1 MWQWIASITPIV
13 VLFSSI
19 AFFRIRIP
27 IAALVSLAT
36 TIVTA
41 LILGTFSWSNTEI
54 SISSGVSAAISILYA
69 VWPAIFFYEF
79 MRASNSFTILK
90 DAAVNRSQD
99 DLILVLFFGWI
110 FSSFLQSITGFGVPV
125 AVCAPFLIAL
135 GIRPVP
141 AVTLTLIG
149 HAWANTYGTLGMAWD
164 ALVALGPVTALAEAS
179 FMSGIFLWLVNLTGA
194 LLICFLYGRWDAL
207 RHGLPFVLVMS
218 TIMGGGQVVVGQF
231 NPTIA
236 AFVSTSLALVFAL
249 GAFRFNVYTRAWSCI
264 SPISQKTSTVNNHP
278 QIRDITVA
286 IAPFIFLA
294 LTSIVVFTIPTVSH
308 VLSGVRILD
317 LPVFY
322 HAGTVLTLT
331 AIFALGI
338 LYMTRKIERR
348 AFHQA
353 STNALNKLMG
363 TSAGI
368 ILLLIMARLL
378 SVTGH
383 IEILAHGV
391 ANVAGYAYL
400 PFAAPIG
407 TFGAFITSSNMSSN
421 ILLASFQHE
430 VASRLSIPP
439 SFLLAAQTAGGAAGA
454 VIGPST
460 ILLGATTA
468 EVQGREGEIL
478 RPLLIVS
485 MAQAIIVGIVLTA
498 WVGLS

>member
-27 IAALVSLAT
+27 IAAIIGLVT
-36 TIVTA
+36 TVVTA
-41 LILGTFSWSNTEI
+41 WLLGTLSWSNTEI
-54 SISSGVSAAISILYA
+54 SISSGVSAAFSILYA
-69 VWPAIFFYEF
+69 VWPAIFLYEF
-79 MRASNSFTILK
+79 MRASDSFTILK

-135 GIRPVP
+135 GVRPVP

-164 ALVALGPVTALAEAS
+164 ALVALGPVTAIAETS
-179 FMSGIFLWLVNLTGA
+179 FVSGVFLWLVNLTGA
-194 LLICFLYGRWDAL
+194 LLICFFYGRWDAL
-207 RHGLPFVLVMS
+207 RHGLPFILVMS
-218 TIMGGGQVVVGQF
+218 TIMAGGQVVVGQF

-236 AFVSTSLALVFAL
+236 AFVPTALALVFAL
-249 GAFRFNVYTRAWSCI
+249 GAFRLNVYTRPWSCI
-264 SPISQKTSTVNNHP
+264 SPISDKMSTTANHP
-278 QIRDITVA
+278 HTRDITVA
-286 IAPFIFLA
+286 VAPFLFLA
-294 LTSIVVFTIPTVSH
+294 LASIVVFTIPSVSQ
-308 VLSGVRILD
+308 VLSSVHALG

-331 AIFALGI
+331 AIFALGS
-338 LYMTRKIERR
+338 LYATGKIERR
-348 AFHQA
+348 SLQQA
-353 STNALNKLMG
+353 SANALNKLVG

-368 ILLLIMARLL
+368 LMLLIMARLL
-378 SVTGH
+378 FVTGH
-383 IEILAHGV
+383 IEILAYGV

-430 VASRLSIPP
+430 VASRLSVTP

-468 EVQGREGEIL
+468 GVQGREGEIL
-478 RPLLIVS
+478 RPLLIIS
-485 MAQAIIVGIVLTA
+485 MAQAVIVGIVLTV